1 MIPIYFPDSRKVSQ
15 VFISDIAN
23 KPPNLS
29 ALEFI
34 NRGEPSVNCSS
45 DIPYI
50 AIVVDFGGEKSNF
63 RTRWYQ
69 YRDNDGPS
77 LRIYASGIDQDTF
90 PFLETHDI
98 VGKFR
103 DLASPPA
110 DDESL
115 SVLINQVKFGST
127 SEDSHMCWELRGE
140 HTKEELERKVKGSDN
155 EHDAMRESST
165 EDPDTLWRQGKRK
178 RK

>member
-15 VFISDIAN
+15 IFISDIAN

-34 NRGEPSVNCSS
+34 NRGEPSINCSS

-50 AIVVDFGGEKSNF
+50 AIVVNLGERSSF

-69 YRDNDGPS
+69 CGDDDGPS
-77 LRIYASGIDQDTF
+77 LRIYATGIDQDTF

-98 VGKFR
+98 VAELR

-110 DDESL
+110 DDDESL

-140 HTKEELERKVKGSDN
+140 HTRKESERMVEGSDS
-155 EHDAMRESST
+155 EHDVMGSST
-165 EDPDTLWRQGKRK
+165 EGTNTP
-178 RK
+178 